1 MKDKEIIWHFCY
13 WDEPCTT
20 KNQTDNTALI
30 TNKQTKEDDT
40 TNYTS
45 REEDSDKTKGS

>member
-20 KNQTDNTALI
+20 KNQTDSTTLI
-30 TNKQTKEDDT
+30 TKKQTKEDGT

-45 REEDSDKTKGS
+45 RKEDSDKTKGS

>member
-30 TNKQTKEDDT
+30 TNKQTKEDGT
-40 TNYTS
+40 KNYTS
-45 REEDSDKTKGS
+45 RKKGSNKT